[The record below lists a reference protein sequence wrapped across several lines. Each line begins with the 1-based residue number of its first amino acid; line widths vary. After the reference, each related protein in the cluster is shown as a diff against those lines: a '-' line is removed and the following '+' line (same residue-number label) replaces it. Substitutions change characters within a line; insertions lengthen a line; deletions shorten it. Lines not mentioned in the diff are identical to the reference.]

1 MKVETRIDDA
11 IKKIELCGGSDSK
24 IHIEIGRE
32 DQQKINNWLT
42 EISGN
47 GEGID
52 TMYFPKLIYTFDAS
66 GNIGITFTIKECIT
80 NKVLDLTDIDKW

>member
-1 MKVETRIDDA
+1 MKVETRIDDV

-24 IHIEIGRE
+24 IQLEIGKE

-42 EISGN
+42 EILGN

-52 TMYFPKLIYTFDAS
+52 TMYFPQLIYALDAS
-66 GNIGITFTIKECIT
+66 GNIGNTFTIKECIT
-80 NKVLDLTDIDKW
+80 NKVLELTDIDKF